1 MSELRREQFRRA
13 VAILSV
19 TAVIGV
25 LVLLIVYSK
34 VAFDIGV
41 VCPIHEILGLEC
53 PGCGGTRMALAIM
66 ELDFYQA
73 FRYNPFLFVTL
84 PIWAVIYCWQVVV
97 FIRTNK
103 LWSKLDACLII
114 YAILLTLFGIIRNF
128 PVFNWLAPT
137 VV

>member
-1 MSELRREQFRRA
+1 MSELKREQFRRA

-84 PIWAVIYCWQVVV
+84 PIWAVGCWHSSGDDSVSGLSGVGEHHCIDCKTLL
-97 FIRTNK
+97 FI
-103 LWSKLDACLII
+103 
-114 YAILLTLFGIIRNF
+114 G
-128 PVFNWLAPT
+128 
-137 VV
+137 